1 MNILC
6 WNTDDAIWQHWA
18 KVMPLQ
24 SKVIRVQS
32 SEEVFEALNRKASEF
47 EYCFVFLGDENF
59 SRMVEDVVAI
69 KIQFSDLKLIAFPN
83 RSSQDAALRM
93 LSNGVNGQCNPY
105 IAQDQL
111 ALVLSVVDSGE
122 IWGGKVFIQ
131 QLIKQ
136 TAQREHVL
144 TNDTV
149 LDELS
154 DRERDVALF
163 IAKGLTNKQIA
174 GEMDI
179 VERTVKAHLTAIF
192 KKLNVKDRLALALLV
207 QG

>member
-1 MNILC
+1 
-6 WNTDDAIWQHWA
+6 
-18 KVMPLQ
+18 MPLQ
-24 SKVIRVQS
+24 SNVIRVQS